1 MEERMCDRKRCLEE
15 IKKQLEMDTVVN
27 LMLAA
32 IASKDEEVMKKGEG
46 NLVYTLYLAL
56 VNAIALE
63 EKISCFLKN
72 SVVSNITSE
81 N

>member
-1 MEERMCDRKRCLEE
+1 MKEQVCDRKRCLQE
-15 IKKQLEMDTVVN
+15 IMEQLEMDSVVN
-27 LMLAA
+27 VMLAA